1 MRTLLAVA
9 ALAASGCLSAEE
21 IFTGDRLENLC
32 VEALPV
38 CGQRAGCV
46 LAEDQFIEG
55 TFPGGQRLIVRT
67 PTERSELVVRI
78 FLADPVDPGT
88 ELQVRA
94 GDVGC
99 TGFDE
104 IQRRDVDLFELAG
117 SSRTLTEVLEV
128 EGRGDHLVEVFSDM
142 ASDFLLRVGVR
153 ELRGGTEDTTRP

>member
-1 MRTLLAVA
+1 MTKLAPMLLV
-9 ALAASGCLSAEE
+9 LLSGCLSAEE

-32 VEALPV
+32 VDALPV

-46 LAEDQFIEG
+46 LEESQFIEG

-67 PTERSELVVRI
+67 PTERSEIVVRI
-78 FLADPVDPGT
+78 FLSDPVDPGT

-104 IQRRDVDLFELAG
+104 IQRRDVDLFERAG

-153 ELRGGTEDTTRP
+153 ELRGGE